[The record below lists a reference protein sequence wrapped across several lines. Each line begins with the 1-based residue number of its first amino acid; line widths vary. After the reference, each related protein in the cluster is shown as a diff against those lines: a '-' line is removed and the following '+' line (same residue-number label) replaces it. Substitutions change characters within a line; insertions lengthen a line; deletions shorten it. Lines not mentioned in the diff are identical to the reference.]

1 MISKNKIKQ
10 KGQIYLML
18 SPNLILFFT
27 LSVYPIIWVIRF
39 MFYQYGGPAP
49 VTDFLG
55 LDNFRR
61 IFTKDQ
67 SFWKSVIIHLSML
80 VVKFLV
86 LHSFFQL

>member
-39 MFYQYGGPAP
+39 MFYQYGGPGTR
-49 VTDFLG
+49 TDFY
-55 LDNFRR
+55 RTR
-61 IFTKDQ
+61 
-67 SFWKSVIIHLSML
+67 
-80 VVKFLV
+80 
-86 LHSFFQL
+86 